1 MMSLLTVMPH
11 GNNNNN
17 NDMQCASFGRDIV
30 IYSAIQCL
38 QANQKQQN
46 FLSPREKLTPV
57 SEQALIFKYF
67 LFLHGTSIFTGF
79 GVMSYLTLFS
89 FYRFHMLFAKN
100 ANHNIKT
107 IDEQKFCKPVVSSGK
122 VIDM

>member
-17 NDMQCASFGRDIV
+17 NNMQYASFGRDIV

-46 FLSPREKLTPV
+46 FCLHEK
-57 SEQALIFKYF
+57 
-67 LFLHGTSIFTGF
+67 
-79 GVMSYLTLFS
+79 
-89 FYRFHMLFAKN
+89 N
-100 ANHNIKT
+100 
-107 IDEQKFCKPVVSSGK
+107 
-122 VIDM
+122 